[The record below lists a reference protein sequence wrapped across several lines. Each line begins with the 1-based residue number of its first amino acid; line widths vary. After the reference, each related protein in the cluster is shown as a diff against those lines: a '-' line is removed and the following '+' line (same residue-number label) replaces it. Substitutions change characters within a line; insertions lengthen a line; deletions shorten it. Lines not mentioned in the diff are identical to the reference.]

1 MKRKKPGRLCAPRFR
16 PWLIGISNSIH
27 RMEPVMTEK
36 KPNVIVV
43 GGGAAGMVA
52 SLFAAR
58 AGAAVTLL
66 EKNEKLGKKVYI
78 TGKGR
83 CNLTNDCDLDTFL
96 SQVPRNPRFLYA
108 ALNFFSPRDMMALLE
123 SAGCP
128 VTVQRGRR
136 VFPASEKASDVTR
149 ALAALMRA
157 SGVDVRLNTAVRS
170 LETVPSEEGG
180 RRVAAVL
187 TKDSGQFPADSV
199 ILCTGGFSFPATGS
213 TGDGYRFAE
222 AVGHTVLPPSP
233 VLVGLETTEDW
244 PRSLQGLSL
253 RNVTL
258 TLSRDKKVLYT
269 ELGEMLFTH
278 FGVSG
283 PLVLEA
289 SCHLPENL
297 SEATL
302 RIDLKPGLTPEQ
314 LDARL
319 LRDFT
324 ASGKKLLP
332 TELTRLL
339 PASLAE
345 IFPRLCGLPESLRCN
360 QVTAEQRRLLGA
372 TLKALPLTIHST
384 GPLSQAI
391 VTRGGISVR
400 EVDPSSMRSRL
411 LPNLYFAGELLDV
424 DAHTGGYNLQIA
436 WSTGALAGQNAVE
449 AWRLCTD

>member
-187 TKDSGQFPADSV
+187 TKDGGQFPADSV

-213 TGDGYRFAE
+213 TGDGYRFAD

-258 TLSRDKKVLYT
+258 TLSRGKKVLYT

-332 TELTRLL
+332 TELTCLL

-372 TLKALPLTIHST
+372 TLKALPLTIRST

-436 WSTGALAGQNAVE
+436 WSTGALAGQNAAE
-449 AWRLCTD
+449 T